1 MKGSLKKVFV
11 VQGDPDQS
19 VALAHKIIDGFGV
32 AAEVPHTGES
42 VTL

>member
-11 VQGDPDQS
+11 VQGEQTS
-19 VALAHKIIDGFGV
+19 SETLAHKIIDGFGIT
-32 AAEVPHTGES
+32 AEVPHLNES